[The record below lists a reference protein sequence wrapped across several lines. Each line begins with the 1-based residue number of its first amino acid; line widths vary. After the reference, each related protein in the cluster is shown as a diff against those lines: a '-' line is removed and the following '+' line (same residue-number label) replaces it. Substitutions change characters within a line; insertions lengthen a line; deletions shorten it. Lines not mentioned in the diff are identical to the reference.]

1 MIYKLKQ
8 HKQTYTRKQPT
19 ATQGLSLFHAPVRT
33 THTSVQLSPPPLPPQ
48 PSTTLALIDSPQ
60 LPTAPTAAVKPIV
73 RGGPQCLTVGNTMS
87 PCPVVP
93 IDSPKTPVSTTR
105 MLATPHSDD
114 TWDRMPYRPL
124 PPYCEVVQINN
135 RTFLSM
141 VSDSQTATYQ
151 VAVALT
157 EDECKIYQTPPKDM
171 ILMKIT
177 DTGKV
182 VKAYKPFQDT
192 IAKLRVGKQ
201 LPSVRTDQSVT
212 KAITQV
218 MVCDPC
224 PTPCCSQ
231 PL

>member
-1 MIYKLKQ
+1 
-8 HKQTYTRKQPT
+8 
-19 ATQGLSLFHAPVRT
+19 
-33 THTSVQLSPPPLPPQ
+33 
-48 PSTTLALIDSPQ
+48 
-60 LPTAPTAAVKPIV
+60 
-73 RGGPQCLTVGNTMS
+73 
-87 PCPVVP
+87 
-93 IDSPKTPVSTTR
+93 
-105 MLATPHSDD
+105 
-114 TWDRMPYRPL
+114 
-124 PPYCEVVQINN
+124 
-135 RTFLSM
+135 M
-141 VSDSQTATYQ
+141 VSDNQTATYQ

-157 EDECKIYQTPPKDM
+157 PDECKIYREPPEDM

-218 MVCDPC
+218 MMCDPC
-224 PTPCCSQ
+224 PTPCCSH

>member
-1 MIYKLKQ
+1 M
-8 HKQTYTRKQPT
+8 P
-19 ATQGLSLFHAPVRT
+19 
-33 THTSVQLSPPPLPPQ
+33 
-48 PSTTLALIDSPQ
+48 
-60 LPTAPTAAVKPIV
+60 
-73 RGGPQCLTVGNTMS
+73 

-93 IDSPKTPVSTTR
+93 IYSPKTPVNTTR
-105 MLATPHSDD
+105 MLSTPHSDD

-141 VSDSQTATYQ
+141 VSDNQTATYQ

-157 EDECKIYQTPPKDM
+157 EDECKIYREPPEDM

-177 DTGKV
+177 DTSKV

-218 MVCDPC
+218 MMCDPC

-231 PL
+231 PPLIFPPSNLNVFCVKCIQNCNSFLEKKHTTYSGCGNKLTEPRAPSDHIEANIGIRLSNQRTNRINESMYQTIKQTKIVV